1 MWTNLYLV
9 CKLQILIDKELE
21 DLSFI
26 YFTSPID
33 RASKEITGSPKIVN
47 LPTSLT
53 SNYISIM
60 SKQWKKNNFQVRY
73 VLYVKDHLIGEKSGL
88 KFGMK

>member
-1 MWTNLYLV
+1 M
-9 CKLQILIDKELE
+9 LIDKELE

-53 SNYISIM
+53 FNNLVLWVNNEKNST
-60 SKQWKKNNFQVRY
+60 SK
-73 VLYVKDHLIGEKSGL
+73 
-88 KFGMK
+88 

>member
-1 MWTNLYLV
+1 M
-9 CKLQILIDKELE
+9 LIDKELE

-33 RASKEITGSPKIVN
+33 RASKEITGSPKKLN

-60 SKQWKKNNFQVRY
+60 SKQ
-73 VLYVKDHLIGEKSGL
+73 
-88 KFGMK
+88 

>member
-1 MWTNLYLV
+1 MIDILWKNLYLV

-53 SNYISIM
+53 SNNLVLWLNNEKNTT
-60 SKQWKKNNFQVRY
+60 SK
-73 VLYVKDHLIGEKSGL
+73 
-88 KFGMK
+88 

>member
-1 MWTNLYLV
+1 M
-9 CKLQILIDKELE
+9 LIDKELE

-47 LPTSLT
+47 LPTSKTFNNLVLWVNNEKNST
-53 SNYISIM
+53 S
-60 SKQWKKNNFQVRY
+60 K
-73 VLYVKDHLIGEKSGL
+73 
-88 KFGMK
+88 

>member
-1 MWTNLYLV
+1 MINILWKNLHLV

-33 RASKEITGSPKIVN
+33 RASKEITGSPKILN

-53 SNYISIM
+53 SNSLVLRVKNEKNTT
-60 SKQWKKNNFQVRY
+60 SK
-73 VLYVKDHLIGEKSGL
+73 
-88 KFGMK
+88 

>member
-1 MWTNLYLV
+1 M
-9 CKLQILIDKELE
+9 LIDKELE

-47 LPTSLT
+47 LLTSLT
-53 SNYISIM
+53 FNNLVLWVNNEKNST
-60 SKQWKKNNFQVRY
+60 SK
-73 VLYVKDHLIGEKSGL
+73 
-88 KFGMK
+88 

>member
-1 MWTNLYLV
+1 M
-9 CKLQILIDKELE
+9 LIDKELE

-53 SNYISIM
+53 F
-60 SKQWKKNNFQVRY
+60 NNL
-73 VLYVKDHLIGEKSGL
+73 VL
-88 KFGMK
+88 

>member
-1 MWTNLYLV
+1 M
-9 CKLQILIDKELE
+9 LIDKELE

-33 RASKEITGSPKIVN
+33 RASKEITGSPKILN

-53 SNYISIM
+53 SNSLVLRVKNEKNTT
-60 SKQWKKNNFQVRY
+60 SK
-73 VLYVKDHLIGEKSGL
+73 
-88 KFGMK
+88 

>member
-1 MWTNLYLV
+1 MIDILWKNLYLV

-33 RASKEITGSPKIVN
+33 RASKEITGSPKIVS

-53 SNYISIM
+53 SNNLVFWVNNEKNTT
-60 SKQWKKNNFQVRY
+60 SK
-73 VLYVKDHLIGEKSGL
+73 
-88 KFGMK
+88 

>member
-1 MWTNLYLV
+1 MNNILLTNLHLV
-9 CKLQILIDKELE
+9 CKLQLLIDKELE

-53 SNYISIM
+53 SNNLVS
-60 SKQWKKNNFQVRY
+60 
-73 VLYVKDHLIGEKSGL
+73 
-88 KFGMK
+88 

>member
-1 MWTNLYLV
+1 M
-9 CKLQILIDKELE
+9 LIDKELE

-53 SNYISIM
+53 SNSISIT
-60 SKQWKKNNFQVRY
+60 SKQWKKNIFQVRY
-73 VLYVKDHLIGEKSGL
+73 ALYVKDHLIGEKSGL
-88 KFGMK
+88 KFGMKWNIVLMHVKKK